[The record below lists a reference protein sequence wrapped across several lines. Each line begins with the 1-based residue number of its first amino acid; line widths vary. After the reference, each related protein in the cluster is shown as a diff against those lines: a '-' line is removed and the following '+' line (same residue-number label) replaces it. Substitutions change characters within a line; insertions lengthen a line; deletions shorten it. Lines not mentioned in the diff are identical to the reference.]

1 MSIIWLNKKQKD
13 GVATINLSS
22 ITLNKTALLPLEV
35 ANKVMVGINKE
46 EKEIVIKPIDFN
58 KASRGDLDIETLYK
72 ITVKSS
78 YARITSKEIISIIC
92 DDFNLSFK
100 DGEAKKYKTM
110 WNEKDN
116 VLLIKIDKEVI

>member
-46 EKEIVIKPIDFN
+46 EKEIIVKPIDFN
-58 KASRGDLDIETLYK
+58 KASRGDIDIEELYK
-72 ITVKSS
+72 ITIKSS
-78 YARITSKEIISIIC
+78 YARITSKDIIGNILDVFSVSL
-92 DDFNLSFK
+92 NK
-100 DGEAKKYKTM
+100 GESKKYKTS
-110 WNEKDN
+110 WNAKDN
-116 VLLIKIDKEVI
+116 V